1 MKCKAYFGI
10 ESEGQR
16 NKNTADSLVKFKE
29 KSNGVPT
36 KVEPALEL
44 FLRNLEGHIL
54 SMTENARSYSNLN
67 RGEQFALKEL
77 KCCRDIVIKEA
88 DKGSAVVVWGID
100 DYLNE
105 AQRQLGDRNIDELV

>member
-1 MKCKAYFGI
+1 MFL
-10 ESEGQR
+10 
-16 NKNTADSLVKFKE
+16 KNI
-29 KSNGVPT
+29 
-36 KVEPALEL
+36 
-44 FLRNLEGHIL
+44 EGHII
-54 SMTENARSYSNLN
+54 SITENARSYSNLN